1 MHSDNLLLP
10 SPHSTHTFFQERL
23 CCQFGWGY
31 RLLHI
36 FIGFL
41 VLGMVGTVIA
51 FTEPKLVQFMLDR
64 LPMQSPALAKQFT
77 DVAIKSGIYKDTP
90 KKDKKKKKE

>member
-1 MHSDNLLLP
+1 MVCICHF
-10 SPHSTHTFFQERL
+10 STQEKL
-23 CCQFGWGY
+23 CCSYGWSF

-41 VLGMVGTVIA
+41 ALGMVGTVVA
-51 FTEPKLVQFMLDR
+51 FTEPRLVQFMLDR

-77 DVAIKSGIYKDTP
+77 QVAIKSGLYKDTP
-90 KKDKKKKKE
+90 SKKGKKKRN